1 MRKGEQIETKRSGTV
16 LQSIKSKI
24 VIMGVLAIV
33 GALLIGN
40 IGISS
45 IARNARNGRVE
56 SAANEISVLQSQNEA
71 NEALYQYYVDQSY
84 LDSILSNLS
93 RMQREVSELQSSA
106 DFSYQEAIRSILD
119 DVAKSTENYQ
129 SIIDL
134 HNSRGFDEGTGAYAR
149 YMETSSELTDSFKN
163 LVNHNDWAEI
173 RWMDGNFETSGQD
186 VTVDGSIYRRV
197 DFDREFPDVGKR
209 LNLSLRVGGTFT
221 YDKDYYI
228 TNIRLAGAGREQVID
243 LSQVEK
249 LTSSGDGLVAAE
261 ITTFN
266 GAPAIRVTGK
276 FNAANA
282 AWEEVAVQFPVDQ
295 YDIQNY
301 QFLRYEIYFEPTT
314 ETSGY
319 MYGGAITGIYGF
331 AGKVSELD
339 DAVRSY
345 SRLVVEGRDVNA
357 SLARVEALLDELEE
371 NIPYYTT
378 DPALADLSLSKL
390 AAKKEAFS
398 TLKNSDLRMLE
409 LKTANAQLS
418 AQLSSLCDDISTRA
432 SAQVETVRKSA
443 TTFIIT
449 VLIISALVLLIITL
463 FISASI
469 NRSVSSFRT
478 SLDQIAQGRIAVRV
492 NESRRDEFSQF
503 GKCINGFLDNL
514 QGTIQKLQK
523 VSSVLIE
530 SGNTLE
536 ERANMTKGAAD
547 IISGALNEISRGAG
561 SQAGDIENSS
571 QQVSSMRDNIDEIIE
586 SVDKLSRTSDNMNV
600 KGQEAT
606 AIMLELSKS
615 SDLTTEA
622 FSKIAEQIRKT
633 NESVLKIQEA
643 VNLIASIADQTNL
656 LSLNASIEAARAGDA
671 GRGFAVVA
679 GEIQKLAEQTNSS
692 AGIINNIIAG
702 LSAESEQTVQSINEV
717 TAIIG
722 DQKEKLDETKL
733 RFRSVSEDIRTTES
747 EMRAVLQQADICSQA
762 GRHVGDLMSNLSA
775 IAEENAASTE
785 QTNTSMNELNSAT
798 VSLAETAQELKK
810 LSDVLNADLNYF
822 DLREV

>member
-1 MRKGEQIETKRSGTV
+1 
-16 LQSIKSKI
+16 
-24 VIMGVLAIV
+24 VLAIV

-45 IARNARNGRVE
+45 ISRNARNGRVE
-56 SAANEISVLQSQNEA
+56 SAANEISVLQSQNQA

-84 LDSILSNLS
+84 LDSILNNLD

-106 DFSYQEAIRSILD
+106 DSSYQESIRSILD
-119 DVAKSTENYQ
+119 DVAKSTENYR

-149 YMETSSELTDSFKN
+149 YMQTSGELTDSFKN
-163 LVNHNDWAEI
+163 LVNHNDWVEI
-173 RWMDGNFETSGQD
+173 KWIDANFETDGQD
-186 VTVDGSIYRRV
+186 VTVDGSSYRRV
-197 DFDREFPDVGKR
+197 VYDRELPVVGKR

-228 TNIRLAGAGREQVID
+228 TNICLSGAGGEQLVD
-243 LSQVEK
+243 LTQVEK
-249 LTSSGDGLVAAE
+249 LTMSGDGLVAAE

-276 FNAANA
+276 FNAANST
-282 AWEEVAVQFPVDQ
+282 WEEVAIQFPVDR
-295 YDIQNY
+295 YDTQNY
-301 QFLRYEIYFEPTT
+301 QSLRYEIYFEPTT

-319 MYGGAITGIYGF
+319 KYGGAVTGVYGF
-331 AGKVSELD
+331 AGKVGELD

-345 SRLVVEGRDVNA
+345 SRLVVEGRDISA
-357 SLARVEALLDELEE
+357 SLARVEALLAELEE
-371 NIPYYTT
+371 NIPKYTT
-378 DPALADLSLSKL
+378 DPALAELSLSKL

-398 TLKNSDLRMLE
+398 TLKNSDLRMVE

-418 AQLSSLCDDISTRA
+418 AQLSSLCDDISARA

-449 VLIISALVLLIITL
+449 VLVVSALVLLIITL

-492 NESRRDEFSQF
+492 NENRRDEFAQF

-547 IISGALNEISRGAG
+547 IISGALSEISRGAG
-561 SQAGDIENSS
+561 SQADDIENSS
-571 QQVSSMRDNIDEIIE
+571 QQVSNMRANIDEIIE
-586 SVDKLSRTSDNMNV
+586 SVDKLSETSDNMNV

-747 EMRAVLQQADICSQA
+747 EMRAVLRQADTCSQA
-762 GRHVGDLMSNLSA
+762 GRHVGELMTNLSA

-822 DLREV
+822 DLKEV